1 MTPPSSSVTL
11 GWQASCIARGF
22 SQGMLMNRFAAT
34 AFAALLAFALPA
46 AAQESRTLRIGSVL
60 DPNSP
65 VMTGAAAMARAVE
78 QATGGHLK
86 IALFP
91 ASQLG
96 QQREMW
102 QNVQAGLLDG
112 IIDASAS
119 MVNFVP
125 QFAVLDL
132 PFLVPDRDSAF
143 RLLDGP
149 VVQQELVAR
158 AAEKQFRVV
167 RFWEATFRNIYTRRP
182 VNSIAD
188 LRGLKIR
195 VIPNP
200 SFIALFRELGAA
212 PTPMAFGEIYTSI
225 QQGVIDGAENDSITY
240 LGSRH
245 IEVARNIALTSH
257 MMLINTFVMSERQW
271 QRLPAEQ
278 QAALVSA
285 SLIGRQATVDDRDKK
300 EGTILA
306 DIAAAGA
313 TITRPDLAPFRAAG
327 QRTHAQFEERLGHDL
342 VQRITDAAR

>member
-1 MTPPSSSVTL
+1 
-11 GWQASCIARGF
+11 
-22 SQGMLMNRFAAT
+22 MLMIRCAVAAHAALRMLA
-34 AFAALLAFALPA
+34 AFAALLAIVSPA
-46 AAQESRTLRIGSVL
+46 TAQETRTLRIGSVL
-60 DPNSP
+60 DPQSP

-78 QATGGHLK
+78 QDTGGRLK

-96 QQREMW
+96 AQREMW

-132 PFLVPDRDSAF
+132 PFLVPDRDAAF

-149 VVQQELVAR
+149 VIQQELVAR

-257 MMLINTFVMSERQW
+257 MMLINTFVMNDRQW
-271 QRLPAEQ
+271 QRLPADL
-278 QAALVSA
+278 QAALSRA
-285 SLIGRQATVDDRDKK
+285 SLVGRLATVADRDQK

-313 TITRPDLAPFRAAG
+313 TITRPDLAPFREAG
-327 QRTHAQFEERLGHDL
+327 QRTHAQFEERLGREL
-342 VQRITDAAR
+342 VQRVTAAAR

>member
-1 MTPPSSSVTL
+1 MIRCAVAAHAAL
-11 GWQASCIARGF
+11 R
-22 SQGMLMNRFAAT
+22 MLA
-34 AFAALLAFALPA
+34 AFAALLAIVPPA
-46 AAQESRTLRIGSVL
+46 TAQESRTLRIGSVL
-60 DPNSP
+60 DPQSP

-78 QATGGHLK
+78 QDTGGRLK

-96 QQREMW
+96 AQREMW

-132 PFLVPDRDSAF
+132 PFLVPDRDAAF

-182 VNSIAD
+182 VNSMAD
-188 LRGLKIR
+188 LRGMKIR

-257 MMLINTFVMSERQW
+257 MMLINTFVMNDRQW
-271 QRLPAEQ
+271 QRLPADL
-278 QAALVSA
+278 QAALTRA
-285 SLIGRQATVDDRDKK
+285 SLVGRLATVADRDQK

-327 QRTHAQFEERLGHDL
+327 QRTHAQFEERLGRDL
-342 VQRITDAAR
+342 VQRVTAAAR

>member
-1 MTPPSSSVTL
+1 
-11 GWQASCIARGF
+11 
-22 SQGMLMNRFAAT
+22 MLMIRCAVAAHAALRMLA
-34 AFAALLAFALPA
+34 AFAALLAIVPPA
-46 AAQESRTLRIGSVL
+46 TAQESRTLRIGSVL
-60 DPNSP
+60 DPQSP

-78 QATGGHLK
+78 QDTGGRLK

-96 QQREMW
+96 AQREMW

-132 PFLVPDRDSAF
+132 PFLVPDRDAAF

-182 VNSIAD
+182 VNSMAD
-188 LRGLKIR
+188 LRGMKIR

-257 MMLINTFVMSERQW
+257 MMLINTFVMNDRQW
-271 QRLPAEQ
+271 QRLPADL
-278 QAALVSA
+278 QAALTRA
-285 SLIGRQATVDDRDKK
+285 SLVGRLATVADRDQK

-327 QRTHAQFEERLGHDL
+327 QRTHAQFEERLGRDL
-342 VQRITDAAR
+342 VQRVTAAAR